1 MVDPCASVPG
11 KSLLRRW
18 NVMRYVVIAL
28 LGELAL
34 ATLNLSTMQVYLKY
48 DRQFGESVIGF
59 VVVAFLLTEAI
70 FKGPFGH
77 LADKIGPKK
86 LMLIGPCLSV
96 GTTVLSLTIPH
107 SGAHPLEVTA
117 FIALRLVDGLGSAM
131 LWPALFVALG
141 EELRDNE
148 RQEGMSYMN
157 LCYMLGIA
165 FAFPLGGFAND
176 ITHVRYAGIIVA
188 GVLFAGAA
196 IIVWFLVPNR
206 IPVHHHEQESHG
218 EFKISDFIQSIRKIP
233 QYLLLSMVTFTGV
246 GFPLVIFKIF
256 PTDEFRWSESMI
268 ALLILPGALSL
279 ACLSVPMSKYGER
292 IGKVKAVHVGLAM
305 CSIGLWIIA
314 MGAFLPFWR
323 HWWILAVAAI
333 PIGVG
338 FLLAIPAWMASVS
351 EIDPAQRGANIGAIM
366 TSQGLGGIIGAPIG
380 AALYEKLV
388 PAGQN
393 FGLNLRDASS
403 FAHYMPFV
411 GCAACVT
418 LGWILSLRILRDH
431 SGKHE
436 AAFATSE

>member
-1 MVDPCASVPG
+1 
-11 KSLLRRW
+11 
-18 NVMRYVVIAL
+18 MRFVVIAL

-86 LMLIGPCLSV
+86 LMLFGPLLSV
-96 GTTVLSLTIPH
+96 ATAALSLMIPH

-117 FIALRLVDGLGSAM
+117 FIALRLIDGLGSAM

-141 EELRDNE
+141 EELADNE

-188 GVLFAGAA
+188 GVLFAVAA
-196 IIVWFLVPNR
+196 VIVWFLVPDR
-206 IPVHHHEQESHG
+206 MPIHHHEGEGHG
-218 EFKISDFIQSIRKIP
+218 EFKIGDFIHSIRKIP
-233 QYLLLSMVTFTGV
+233 QYLLLSIVTFTGV

-305 CSIGLWIIA
+305 CSAGLWVIGV
-314 MGAFLPFWR
+314 GAFVPFWR
-323 HWWILAVAAI
+323 QWWILAVAAI
-333 PIGVG
+333 PIGIG

-351 EIDPAQRGANIGAIM
+351 EIDPARRGANIGAIM

-380 AALYEKLV
+380 AALYEKLIPV
-388 PAGQN
+388 AQSA
-393 FGLNLRDASS
+393 GLNLRDASS

-418 LGWILSLRILRDH
+418 LGWLLSLRILRH
-431 SGKHE
+431 NPRLEE
-436 AAFATSE
+436 ASLVPGEPSR